1 MEREKFVSKREIYVG
16 LILRLF
22 TCLALAY
29 FFNVSFITSKETKKK
44 KKKITRLQDYVCT
57 RVCIYTTQYGVLRNE
72 CFMQISRYLAMRNL
86 SCYIR
91 SELI

>member
-44 KKKITRLQDYVCT
+44 KKNNAIARLRMHACMYLYYAIWRFKK
-57 RVCIYTTQYGVLRNE
+57 RVLYANFSLLGY
-72 CFMQISRYLAMRNL
+72 A
-86 SCYIR
+86 
-91 SELI
+91 

>member
-44 KKKITRLQDYVCT
+44 KKKNAIARLRMHAYVF
-57 RVCIYTTQYGVLRNE
+57 ILRNMA
-72 CFMQISRYLAMRNL
+72 F
-86 SCYIR
+86 
-91 SELI
+91 

>member
-44 KKKITRLQDYVCT
+44 KKKK
-57 RVCIYTTQYGVLRNE
+57 
-72 CFMQISRYLAMRNL
+72 
-86 SCYIR
+86 
-91 SELI
+91 